1 MLQNIQFKAFE
12 YQIFGTIT
20 TINVLHEM
28 IFKKIIGISWQ
39 VSGEIQDGNWC
50 CFGVESL
57 GTTIW
62 ESAE

>member
-1 MLQNIQFKAFE
+1 MH
-12 YQIFGTIT
+12 GMT
-20 TINVLHEM
+20 
-28 IFKKIIGISWQ
+28 FKKIIGISWQ
-39 VSGEIQDGNWC
+39 VSDEIQDGNWC